1 MKKTTINSL
10 FNQIPGFIGG
20 GLLVTCIL
28 STMTNI
34 SIIKNS
40 LKDEPTTDRKEPT
53 KTEATAPVQ
62 KPVVSQDTLRIVGAQ
77 PSSHSTN
84 LFIVLADKQGNV
96 LTQSH
101 PLRIWLNN
109 VKPLS
114 DFFERGDTVVMEEG
128 KIVENLTQKRLIDE
142 FTRQK

>member
-1 MKKTTINSL
+1 MMKYDTKQNLLHFAL
-10 FNQIPGFIGG
+10 FA
-20 GLLVTCIL
+20 LVI
-28 STMTNI
+28 SMAIIMSNI
-34 SIIKNS
+34 IIKG
-40 LKDEPTTDRKEPT
+40 KAEFKT
-53 KTEATAPVQ
+53 KATAPIQ
-62 KPVVSQDTLRIVGAQ
+62 KPTVARDTLRIVGAQ

-84 LFIVLADKQGNV
+84 LFIVLADKQGNL